1 MKPYSKNWKLIM
13 SDTNTI
19 SIDNPILDV
28 DKIRAD
34 FPLLS
39 KEMGGKPL
47 IYLDNG
53 ATTHKPTQ
61 VIERIRKFDSDEYG
75 TVRRGSYRLCEHSTQ
90 LYEEAR
96 QKVADF
102 LGAPT
107 RQEIVFTSGTTQS
120 INLVAHS
127 FGRKFVNSG
136 DEVIISNIEHHA
148 NTVPWQVLCDEKG
161 ATLKVIPVAD
171 NGELVMEEY
180 DKLLTNKTRIVAVNH
195 VSNALGTI
203 NPVNEITRKAHAVGA
218 KVLIDGAQSTP
229 HMKVDVQDINCD
241 FYTFSGHKMY
251 APSGIGGMFGK
262 MEVMETMPPY
272 VTGGDM
278 IMQVTLEKTTYA
290 KPPARFEAGT
300 PPISQV
306 IGLGAAID
314 YLNAIGM
321 DKIFK
326 YEKSLLDYGTRLLN
340 DIDGLRI
347 IGNAEEKAA
356 ILSIYL
362 EAAHPHDIITMLDQ
376 DGIALRGGHH
386 CAQPTMIRFG
396 VPATARASMAF
407 YNKFSEIDALAESLR
422 KIIKFF
428 S

>member
-1 MKPYSKNWKLIM
+1 
-13 SDTNTI
+13 
-19 SIDNPILDV
+19 
-28 DKIRAD
+28 
-34 FPLLS
+34 
-39 KEMGGKPL
+39 
-47 IYLDNG
+47 
-53 ATTHKPTQ
+53 
-61 VIERIRKFDSDEYG
+61 
-75 TVRRGSYRLCEHSTQ
+75 
-90 LYEEAR
+90 
-96 QKVADF
+96 
-102 LGAPT
+102 
-107 RQEIVFTSGTTQS
+107 
-120 INLVAHS
+120 
-127 FGRKFVNSG
+127 
-136 DEVIISNIEHHA
+136 
-148 NTVPWQVLCDEKG
+148 
-161 ATLKVIPVAD
+161 
-171 NGELVMEEY
+171 MEEY

-203 NPVNEITRKAHAVGA
+203 NPINEITRKAHAVGA

-321 DKIFK
+321 DKIFE